1 MGTWAAWSPPTCSQ
15 DGGVLRKWGAY
26 SEVSRRLRSQTWDS
40 WQLAQSRQRKGLGKT
55 PGCGDPH
62 VMEGDPRPCQ
72 GEEGPWLTLI
82 TSVSFLG
89 RVHMWVYSPHTHAHT
104 LTPCPLTCTVTNSC
118 PHIHTHMQS
127 PPHPP
132 HTVTSPTHTLTHTLP
147 HSHAVTLKHTPM
159 HLHTQSSTQ
168 HIHVHSRPSSHT
180 FALTLDK
187 VLF

>member
-89 RVHMWVYSPHTHAHT
+89 RVHMWVYSPHTHAHPLPPHMHGHKLMPTHPYSPAVTPTPPPHSHLTYTHTHTHAPT
-104 LTPCPLTCTVTNSC
+104 LTCSHTQTH
-118 PHIHTHMQS
+118 PHALA
-127 PPHPP
+127 
-132 HTVTSPTHTLTHTLP
+132 HTVIHPTHTCALTPKLTHICT
-147 HSHAVTLKHTPM
+147 
-159 HLHTQSSTQ
+159 
-168 HIHVHSRPSSHT
+168 HSR
-180 FALTLDK
+180 
-187 VLF
+187 